1 MVVHIQAQVM
11 NGGCFCS
18 HDGGFS
24 LIIYGKALYAAWGYP
39 PVEGRDEWEP
49 PPVEGVVAL
58 PSSPF
63 LPVGKGGGGKG

>member
-1 MVVHIQAQVM
+1 VHTPPTL
-11 NGGCFCS
+11 GE
-18 HDGGFS
+18 
-24 LIIYGKALYAAWGYP
+24 YGKALYAAWGYP